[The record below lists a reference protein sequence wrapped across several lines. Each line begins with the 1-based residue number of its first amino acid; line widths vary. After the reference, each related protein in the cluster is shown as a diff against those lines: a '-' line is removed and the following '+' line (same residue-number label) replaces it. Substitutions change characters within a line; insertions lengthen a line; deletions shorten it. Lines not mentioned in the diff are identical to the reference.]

1 MIRNLT
7 SLGDVAAAFTN
18 PEPRLLGL
26 GFVTGDHEWTTD
38 EPAEV
43 SFEVTGMFS
52 LNEGSAHFRL
62 RIEAKVVVL
71 PVLWI
76 DLAVGYSAPDRYS
89 VTKSAFLEYA
99 NRVAASVL
107 RVKAQAILDPL
118 LVAAGLPPHILPA
131 SLETDAEPFK
141 GTQLPDIL
149 SPEAMTELREKP
161 DLAIADYPST
171 EN

>member
-1 MIRNLT
+1 MTELT
-7 SLGDVAAAFTN
+7 SLGDVVCAFTN

-26 GFVTGDHEWTTD
+26 GIVTGDEQWVND
-38 EPAEV
+38 ESVEV
-43 SFEVTGMFS
+43 AFETTGMFS
-52 LNEGSAHFRL
+52 LNAGSAHFRM
-62 RIEAKVVVL
+62 RISAEVRML

-76 DLAVGYSAPDRYS
+76 DMTVGYSAPDHYS

-149 SPEAMTELREKP
+149 GPEAMSELRERP

-171 EN
+171 ES